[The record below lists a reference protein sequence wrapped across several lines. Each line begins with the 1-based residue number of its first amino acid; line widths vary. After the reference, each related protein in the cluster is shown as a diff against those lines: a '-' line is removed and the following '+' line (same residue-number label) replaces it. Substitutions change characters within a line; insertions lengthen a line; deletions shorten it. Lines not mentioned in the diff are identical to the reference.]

1 MNLDREVVS
10 RRRRGAE
17 LEAALLDAA
26 WDELVESDYGAFTI
40 DAVAQRAGTSRTV
53 IYRRWATKQ
62 ELVRAAVAH
71 LGRRDPRPV
80 PDTGSLREDMLAVLR
95 YANANRIDLGVTLV
109 VHLGGY
115 FLETGTGPADL
126 RELLVGESPHAIDQI
141 IERAIERG
149 EVNPDRLTPRR
160 RLLAFDLFRNE
171 VLMALKPVADHVLVE
186 IVDDVYL
193 PIMTGR
199 DVGGYTD

>member
-1 MNLDREVVS
+1 MDLDDGAVG

-26 WDELVESDYGAFTI
+26 WDELVESDYGALTI
-40 DAVAQRAGTSRTV
+40 DAVARRAGTSRTV

-71 LGRRDPRPV
+71 VARRYPRPD
-80 PDTGSLREDMLAVLR
+80 PDTGSLREDMLEVLR
-95 YANANRIDLGVTLV
+95 YANESRSDLGAMLV

-115 FLETGTGPADL
+115 LLETGTAPADL
-126 RELLVGESPHAIDQI
+126 REFIVGDPPNTVDLIID
-141 IERAIERG
+141 RAIERG
-149 EVNPDRLTPRR
+149 EVDADRLTPRR
-160 RLLAFDLFRNE
+160 RSLAFDLFRNE
-171 VLMALKPVADHVLVE
+171 VLMTLKAVPDETLIE

-193 PIMTGR
+193 PLVTGR
-199 DVGGYTD
+199 QSAETG